1 MNYDPSSVVLEFGG
15 KKIDFSV
22 EEDIVVDKPR
32 QETLSISVELKGF
45 GTLSGSL
52 DLDAESLEVWNK
64 YLESKE

>member
-1 MNYDPSSVVLEFGG
+1 MEYNPSSVVVTFSG

-32 QETLSISVELKGF
+32 QETLSINVELKGF
-45 GTLSGSL
+45 GTLSGSFEL
-52 DLDAESLEVWNK
+52 DTESLEVWNK